1 MNKTIGLAMAVATV
15 CVPLALAEPAA
26 TAQVPTPSGN
36 IDLIMTNG
44 QIKTPSGWAESVAI
58 RDGIIVAVGAARTIE
73 AMRDRETQVLDLG
86 GDTVLPGLHDSHVH
100 PLFAGLEQFAC
111 GFEAGASSQAIA
123 DAVEACAQEKQPGEW
138 ILGGNW
144 VAAVFEPGQQNR
156 AFLDAIA
163 PENPVLLNDEAHH
176 SVWVNSKT
184 LELAGLTGDTP
195 DPQGGIIERDGSG
208 EPNGLLRE
216 SATDLVEKLIPPASE
231 EARRKALILA
241 SNQMLSYGITSFTVA
256 SVRVPDIG
264 PLSALSQAG
273 LIKQR
278 VRGCIVWA
286 PKPEEVNTVSE
297 ALIAERGA
305 YAGPRFST
313 DCVKIFLDGVPTESH
328 TGAMLEPYEAAKS
341 AGGDDRPE
349 KGLLL
354 IPQDI
359 LEQAVTRFDRQ
370 GLHVKFHAAGD
381 GAVRAAIDAVA
392 TAREINGFG
401 GPMHAVG
408 HATFVNLADIPRVRD
423 VQMSWEFS
431 PYIWYPTPIASND
444 IRAAL
449 GDERMKRWVPIKD
462 ALDTGALVVAGSDW
476 SVVPSVNPWLA
487 IETMVTRQKPGGSQ
501 ERLGE
506 QERVEIEDA
515 FRILTENGARLM
527 GQRDKVGSID
537 VGMRADVIVTETN
550 PFDVPITRVHTTK
563 VKMTFIDGEKVFD
576 AASPPKLTAH

>member
-1 MNKTIGLAMAVATV
+1 
-15 CVPLALAEPAA
+15 
-26 TAQVPTPSGN
+26 
-36 IDLIMTNG
+36 
-44 QIKTPSGWAESVAI
+44 
-58 RDGIIVAVGAARTIE
+58 
-73 AMRDRETQVLDLG
+73 
-86 GDTVLPGLHDSHVH
+86 
-100 PLFAGLEQFAC
+100 
-111 GFEAGASSQAIA
+111 
-123 DAVEACAQEKQPGEW
+123 
-138 ILGGNW
+138 
-144 VAAVFEPGQQNR
+144 
-156 AFLDAIA
+156 
-163 PENPVLLNDEAHH
+163 
-176 SVWVNSKT
+176 
-184 LELAGLTGDTP
+184 
-195 DPQGGIIERDGSG
+195 
-208 EPNGLLRE
+208 
-216 SATDLVEKLIPPASE
+216 
-231 EARRKALILA
+231 
-241 SNQMLSYGITSFTVA
+241 
-256 SVRVPDIG
+256 
-264 PLSALSQAG
+264 
-273 LIKQR
+273 
-278 VRGCIVWA
+278 
-286 PKPEEVNTVSE
+286 
-297 ALIAERGA
+297 
-305 YAGPRFST
+305 
-313 DCVKIFLDGVPTESH
+313 
-328 TGAMLEPYEAAKS
+328 
-341 AGGDDRPE
+341 
-349 KGLLL
+349 
-354 IPQDI
+354 
-359 LEQAVTRFDRQ
+359 
-370 GLHVKFHAAGD
+370 
-381 GAVRAAIDAVA
+381 VA

-408 HATFVNLADIPRVRD
+408 HSTFVNLADIPRVRD